1 MMRSVHEKHGIKL
14 ITRWFKQ
21 VYVFSVV
28 TCPTLSLAN
37 GEISYNA
44 SQANT
49 GYPVDTH
56 ASFMCNLG
64 YTLSGS
70 SSSSCQ
76 TSGYWN
82 QASPICGE
90 SNKIT
95 HFYNFFK

>member
-1 MMRSVHEKHGIKL
+1 M
-14 ITRWFKQ
+14 
-21 VYVFSVV
+21 

-37 GEISYNA
+37 GEITYNA
-44 SQANT
+44 SLANT
-49 GYPVDTH
+49 GYPVDTC

-64 YTLSGS
+64 YTLSGF

-76 TSGYWN
+76 TSGNWN
-82 QASPICGE
+82 QASTICEE